1 MKNWEDFEAL
11 VKSVN
16 TPEELDDLKAGT
28 SFAIRVIRLR
38 QERGWTQAELA
49 QRAGLKQSAIARIEG
64 GDSVPRVD
72 TAMRIAKALGMKLD
86 FVRPGQEQDRS
97 DDMSKR
103 LDRIEM
109 MLGTLISFLAHALEG
124 RSVTGRI
131 KRWEYNPGSDYG
143 YDLDY
148 THLHLSFKR
157 EGDVYGDYELGA
169 LRPLVQPSGE
179 R

>member
-1 MKNWEDFEAL
+1 MRTWDDFEAL

-16 TPEELDDLKAGT
+16 TPEELDDLETTT
-28 SFAIRVIRLR
+28 SFAVKLIKLR

-64 GDSVPRVD
+64 GDSVPRID

-103 LDRIEM
+103 LDRIEL
-109 MLGTLISFLAHALEG
+109 MLGTLISLLGRTLEG
-124 RSVTGRI
+124 HPITERI
-131 KRWEYNPGSDYG
+131 KPWGYNLGSDYD
-143 YDLDY
+143 YELDY
-148 THLHLSFKR
+148 THLHLSLKR
-157 EGDVYGDYELGA
+157 KGDVFGDYEPEG
-169 LRPLVQPSGE
+169 LRTLVQPSGK